1 MDDNFSS
8 EVRDIITSSKQ
19 IALQYDNDFIDT
31 SHILLAIINQ
41 GKSNVFNEFNIDGNK
56 IKKEILAKLLLDSK
70 IVSDENIDFKK
81 SLRLTIGAETAL
93 KTSFLE
99 AKLYGDDSIN
109 TYHLLLCLL
118 RNENDEATK
127 TLVKGGV
134 NYDKVKMFYKEVK
147 LNNDFEPPSVKVKNY
162 DKVHL
167 LHKSL
172 SYKLEG
178 EVMVVDNVITDVER
192 LNVLNRISKSKV
204 EIIKIDNITEEE
216 AYAISNYINI
226 IHLEI
231 INSPLDDLIPLEEI
245 IRSHKK
251 LRKLK
256 IEDCG
261 LENIIF
267 LAEFTGLIELSLKE
281 NLIRDSTPLKNLIN
295 IKHLDISWNY
305 INDFSFLDIIIKNSP
320 KVIFNDNKVEKI
332 SERVLLYL
340 LEDNYK
346 FNIENIRNLKTISV
360 DSQNYE
366 IAAELRDYEI
376 KVDLNKELSIAELES
391 LRKIY
396 IKYFFK
402 NLPIKSPPIEIIKEG
417 VSDVKAYFHQID
429 KDKKESYLF
438 EGKLLIIG
446 EGGVGKTSFV
456 KKMINSKSNLPVSS
470 ETTFNIDINKI
481 EFKMQND
488 LSDKMYINAWD
499 FGGQKIYRGTHQL
512 FFSDKC
518 LYVLVDDNR
527 EEKTDFSYWINTI
540 HQLAGKDCS
549 LVIVLNQKHGRKG
562 SSFDEVGY
570 KSQFGDIIKDVI
582 EVDLKKD
589 ISEIDI
595 LRDIIKLRFRSL
607 PLIGNPLPYS
617 WVKIREELKGI
628 HENYI
633 SFDSF
638 LEICKRNNVKDF
650 KIIDTICSY
659 FNNIGVFT
667 HYSDD
672 VILRE
677 RIYLN
682 SNWLV
687 ETLYKVL
694 DNEIINENKGRISFE
709 EVNEIWV
716 DEGLHLEIERF
727 CSLMNKFGLMY
738 QIQESNNFVVPEKLP
753 KQKPY
758 DNWEYTNES
767 NLKFKYEFEK
777 YNPKGIMSKIIVGLN
792 KYIKNQDLVWHKGM
806 NIEYDDTFAEIIET
820 YGMKN
825 SFEIRISGDNKNV
838 LLAIVI
844 EKFDEILSVY
854 KNLIYN
860 KLVQCNCVKC
870 VNDKDPHFFKYSALI
885 RRREK
890 SVLHIDC
897 EKDFEKVNVNSLLK
911 GIEKKNF
918 ELKTIEIFL
927 ASSLE
932 LKKDR
937 TELEVFINRENKKL
951 IKKNIFLSLNI
962 WEDFVDSISQTR
974 LQDEYNKVAV
984 KSDIFISLFATKVGK
999 YTLEEFT
1006 VSYKSFK
1013 ENKTPMH
1020 IYTFFKDVR
1029 TGISS
1034 INRDDFNS
1042 LNDFKERLVDLG
1054 HFSTSYKDENDLIKQ
1069 IKLQFD
1075 KILDSI

>member
-19 IALQYDNDFIDT
+19 IALQYDKDFIDT

-41 GKSNVFNEFNIDGNK
+41 GKSNIFNEFNIDGNK

-70 IVSDENIDFKK
+70 IISGENIDFKK
-81 SLRLTIGAETAL
+81 SLRLTIGAERAL
-93 KTSFLE
+93 KTTVLE
-99 AKLYGDDSIN
+99 AKLYGDDIIN

-147 LNNDFEPPSVKVKNY
+147 LDNDFELPSVKVKNY
-162 DKVHL
+162 DKVYL

-192 LNVLNRISKSKV
+192 LNILNRISKSKV
-204 EIIKIDNITEEE
+204 EIIKIDYITEEE
-216 AYAISNYINI
+216 VYAISNYRNI

-231 INSPLDDLIPLEEI
+231 INSLFDDLISLEEI
-245 IRSHKK
+245 IRSYKK

-256 IEDCG
+256 IEDCD
-261 LENIIF
+261 LQNILF
-267 LAEFTGLIELSLKE
+267 LAEFTGLIELSLKG

-295 IKHLDISWNY
+295 IECIDISYNY

-376 KVDLNKELSIAELES
+376 KVDSNEELSISELES

-417 VSDVKAYFHQID
+417 VSDVKAYFYQID

-709 EVNEIWV
+709 EVNEIWI
-716 DEGLHLEIERF
+716 DEGLHLEIQRF

-738 QIQESNNFVVPEKLP
+738 QIQESNDFVVPEKLP

-806 NIEYDDTFAEIIET
+806 NIEYDNTFAEIIET

-838 LLAIVI
+838 LLAIII

-860 KLVQCNCVKC
+860 KLVQCNCEKC
-870 VNDKDPHFFKYSALI
+870 VNDMNPHFFKYSALI

-890 SVLHIDC
+890 NVLHIDC
-897 EKDFEKVNVNSLLK
+897 EKDFEKVNVNNLLK
-911 GIEKKNF
+911 GIEKQNS
-918 ELKTIEIFL
+918 EIKTIEIFL
-927 ASSLE
+927 ASSYE

-937 TELEVFINRENKKL
+937 NDLEIFINRENKKL
-951 IKKNIFLSLNI
+951 IKKNVFLNLNI
-962 WEDFVDSISQTR
+962 WEDFVDSMSQTR
-974 LQDEYNKVAV
+974 LQDEYNKVAIN
-984 KSDIFISLFATKVGK
+984 SDILISLFGTKVGK
-999 YTLEEFT
+999 YTLEEFS
-1006 VSYKSFK
+1006 VCYKNFK
-1013 ENKTPMH
+1013 ETSSPKH
-1020 IYTFFKDVR
+1020 IYTFFKNI
-1029 TGISS
+1029 TTNISS

-1042 LNDFKERLVDLG
+1042 LKDFKDRLVDLG
-1054 HFSTSYKDENDLIKQ
+1054 HFSTSYNDENDLVKQ